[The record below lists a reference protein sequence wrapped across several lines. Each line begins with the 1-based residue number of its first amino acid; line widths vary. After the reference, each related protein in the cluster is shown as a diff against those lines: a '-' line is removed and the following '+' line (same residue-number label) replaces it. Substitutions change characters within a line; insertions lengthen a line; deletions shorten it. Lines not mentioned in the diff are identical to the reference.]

1 MNDNNV
7 HIIIN
12 DKYDGIISLNEIS
25 WLKKPPHPSK
35 LVNLNEEIEVL
46 VLNIDDDKKRVNCSL
61 KQMKENPWSKLN
73 DKFNIN
79 DTFETEIVNIVD
91 FGIFVKVLDEIDG
104 MVHVSDLSW
113 EEKECET
120 MIQNFKKGEKVKV
133 KILDINPEKE
143 RISLGIKHLQN
154 DPVQEFIEL
163 HPINSKVTGKII
175 NIDEKGLKI
184 NLDNEKQIFGYI
196 KKSNLSNDKNENKT
210 ERFALNENIDSIIL
224 SIDSKTRTLNLSIKE
239 LEIRDEK
246 EALTKYGSSASG
258 ASLGDILGSVL
269 KK

>member
-1 MNDNNV
+1 
-7 HIIIN
+7 
-12 DKYDGIISLNEIS
+12 
-25 WLKKPPHPSK
+25 
-35 LVNLNEEIEVL
+35 
-46 VLNIDDDKKRVNCSL
+46 
-61 KQMKENPWSKLN
+61 
-73 DKFNIN
+73 
-79 DTFETEIVNIVD
+79 
-91 FGIFVKVLDEIDG
+91 